1 MAGEASNFTVIA
13 NHKYD
18 SQTEFCP
25 PPLWHLEWSYLFLW
39 SQILALATYRISTRI
54 DLKSLF
60 LSMTVFVQI

>member
-18 SQTEFCP
+18 SQTELFP
-25 PPLWHLEWSYLFLW
+25 PPKWRLEWFYLFLW
-39 SQILALATYRISTRI
+39 SQILALTTYRISTRI

-60 LSMTVFVQI
+60 LIMTVFVQI